1 MPCFLDSPFKVAS
14 EYRIERHVRS
24 AHRRRTPSS
33 YTVTAIATQVYPSA
47 SVRTLQPPYLSKLF
61 TVVDHLEI
69 IPVLLS
75 H

>member
-33 YTVTAIATQVYPSA
+33 YSYSYSYAGLSVSISSNIAAAVS
-47 SVRTLQPPYLSKLF
+47 
-61 TVVDHLEI
+61 
-69 IPVLLS
+69 
-75 H
+75 